1 VKSENVYYGHIIP
14 AATRRLPP
22 LDINAGAAQAAL
34 LAVKYAISYGW
45 HSLILEGDF
54 SSSLSPSTKLNT
66 SPIGLLLLS

>member
-34 LAVKYAISYGW
+34 LAVKYAISYG
-45 HSLILEGDF
+45 
-54 SSSLSPSTKLNT
+54 
-66 SPIGLLLLS
+66 